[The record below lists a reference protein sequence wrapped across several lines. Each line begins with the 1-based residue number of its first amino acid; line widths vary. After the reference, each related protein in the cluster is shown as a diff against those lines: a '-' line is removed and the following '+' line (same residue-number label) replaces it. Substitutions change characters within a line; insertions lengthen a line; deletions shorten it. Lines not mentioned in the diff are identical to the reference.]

1 MGGKTLIQSPELI
14 DTSIFFSGKKFDSI
28 AFIEYAYITFKKT
41 FIENSVL
48 FQGNRVNINS
58 KILDCSN
65 CGNKCNNN
73 ITCDSCPWKDKEDI
87 FQHITSDEDHNLK
100 LTKEYKKSRSKKRLH
115 TRTPG
120 IFSIERTRRI
130 TWIRE
135 TIENA
140 NILNNNIFVNTTPDI
155 NNKNEDKIRIYDRN
169 RDFLVVLSRTRLS
182 DGNHIIYLNSA
193 YNNPPK
199 GFLKSFNI

>member
-1 MGGKTLIQSPELI
+1 M
-14 DTSIFFSGKKFDSI
+14 
-28 AFIEYAYITFKKT
+28 
-41 FIENSVL
+41 
-48 FQGNRVNINS
+48 
-58 KILDCSN
+58 
-65 CGNKCNNN
+65 
-73 ITCDSCPWKDKEDI
+73 
-87 FQHITSDEDHNLK
+87 
-100 LTKEYKKSRSKKRLH
+100 H